1 MTHGIRHTAKIL
13 TEKWNKKIFQYIF
26 QTTLD
31 LKPTDVST
39 KRRNSMLLNPLLNSD
54 TDLCCG
60 IRQETKHLVCICK
73 RAETM
78 L

>member
-1 MTHGIRHTAKIL
+1 MTDRIGHTAKTL

-31 LKPTDVST
+31 LKPTDPST
-39 KRRNSMLLNPLLNSD
+39 KRGNPMFLNPLLNSD

-60 IRQETKHLVCICK
+60 IGQETKHLVCICK
-73 RAETM
+73 PA
-78 L
+78 